1 MNIQKRS
8 LIWNGDLM
16 LFKKMLRDI
25 RKHKAQFISIFLMAF
40 LGVFVFAGVGGESVG
55 LEVNSDNFYN
65 DTNLADGWIYSVNLN
80 EMFLDEI
87 YCLGPVNQMER
98 QLVVDSVADFSN
110 DPEITLHFVENN
122 TISKFYLIEGKPL
135 NINDSDG
142 VWLDKSFADAKNL
155 KVGDNITFEFNGM
168 KIEKEIKGIGYSPE
182 YVYHASKSSVIPD
195 FSKLGFAYMSYKAF
209 PSQMVP
215 YNVLNVKFD
224 GTPETLNSLLSGKL
238 DGKYNSFVER
248 SEHTS
253 VSQFS
258 EEMDQHQMMA
268 GIFPVVFILIAMLI
282 LLTTMTRIITH
293 QRTQIGILKACG
305 FKDRSIMFHYISY
318 GFWLV
323 LVGSILG
330 LIVGPMVLP
339 KLFYPSMSSTYILPS
354 WKPAWSMDFVYV
366 ALAMIIMSVLVSY
379 YAVKSI
385 FNENPADTIRPKAP
399 KVSSSGFIEKLGFF
413 KHMSFNTRWNYRDA
427 KRNKFR
433 ALMTIIGVIG
443 CTALLISAFGM
454 YDGMNDLKEWEFN
467 QINHYDSKLIID
479 DEAVN
484 SEIDD
489 VADEV
494 KGDKIMESA
503 IEIESDSAK
512 KSGSL
517 LVLNHTDLVTPT
529 DYDWNKIKIEDDEI
543 SISQKM
549 ADMLSVDVGD
559 SVKWHIMGSDKWIKT
574 KIDKIH
580 SDPTSQGFIMSA
592 DKLEDLDL
600 NYTPTSI
607 ITSQHVDKNYSAIK
621 STSSMKDMTS
631 RWDELTEAM
640 WLLIYILIFFAS
652 LLAVVVLYNLG
663 LLSFTEIERE
673 IATLK
678 VLGFKSGALRKLLL
692 TQNLWFTT
700 IGYLLGIPVGYY
712 ILKIMW
718 ESSGDSFYILPS
730 ISLANLII
738 TAIITFALS
747 IFVNLMF
754 SRKIKKLDMVES
766 LKSGE

>member
-1 MNIQKRS
+1 
-8 LIWNGDLM
+8 M

-25 RKHKAQFISIFLMAF
+25 RKHKAQFLSIFLMAF

-55 LEVNSDNFYN
+55 LEVNVNDYYN
-65 DTNLADGWIYSVNLN
+65 DTNLADGWIYSININDL
-80 EMFLDEI
+80 FLYQVD
-87 YCLGPVNQMER
+87 CLGATTQMER

-122 TISKFYLIEGKPL
+122 TISKFYLLQGEPL
-135 NINDSDG
+135 DIDDKNG
-142 VWLDKSFADAKNL
+142 VWLDKSFADAKGL
-155 KVGDNITFEFNGM
+155 KVGDNITFKFEGHE
-168 KIEKEIKGIGYSPE
+168 IEKEIKGIGYSPE
-182 YVYHASKSSVIPD
+182 YVYHASQSSVIPD
-195 FSKLGFAYMSYKAF
+195 FSKMGFAYMSYKAF
-209 PSQMVP
+209 PEDNIS

-224 GTPETLNSLLSGKL
+224 GTPENYNDLLSYHM
-238 DGKYNSFVER
+238 DGYYSSFVER
-248 SEHTS
+248 SEHVS
-253 VSQFS
+253 VNQFS
-258 EEMDQHQMMA
+258 EEMDQHKMMS
-268 GIFPVVFILIAMLI
+268 GIFPVVFILISMLI

-293 QRTQIGILKACG
+293 QRTQIGILKASG
-305 FKDRSIMFHYISY
+305 FKDRSIIFHYVSY

-323 LVGSILG
+323 LVGAILG
-330 LIVGPMVLP
+330 LILGPMTLP
-339 KLFYPSMSSTYILPS
+339 QLFYPSMSATYKLPS
-354 WKPAWSMDFVYV
+354 WEPAWSMNFVYV
-366 ALAMIIMSVLVSY
+366 AALMVLMSIFVSY

-385 FNENPADTIRPKAP
+385 SDEKPADTIRPKAP
-399 KVSSSGFIEKLGFF
+399 KISTTGFVEKLGIWD
-413 KHMSFNTRWNYRDA
+413 KLSFNVRWNWRDA

-443 CTALLISAFGM
+443 CSALLVCAFGM

-467 QINHYDSKLIID
+467 QINHYDSKFVID
-479 DEAVN
+479 DEATI

-489 VADEV
+489 VASDV
-494 KGDKIMESA
+494 NGDKIMESA
-503 IEIESDSAK
+503 IEIESGSVK

-517 LVLNHTDLVTPT
+517 MVLNNTDLVTPT
-529 DYDWNKIKIEDDEI
+529 DYDWNPIKIEDNEV

-549 ADMLSVDVGD
+549 ADMLDVGVGD
-559 SVKWHIMGSDKWIKT
+559 TVKWHIMGSDKWVKT
-574 KIDKIH
+574 KVDKIH
-580 SDPTSQGFIMSA
+580 ADPTSQGLIMSS

-607 ITSQHVDKNYSAIK
+607 VTTEHVDKNYSAIK
-621 STSSMKDMTS
+621 TANSMKDMTG

-678 VLGFKSGALRKLLL
+678 VLGFKTGALRKLLL
-692 TQNLWFTT
+692 TQNLWFTA
-700 IGYLLGIPVGYY
+700 IGFLLGLPVGYF

-730 ISLANLII
+730 ISPANFILS
-738 TAIITFALS
+738 AVITFALS
-747 IFVNLMF
+747 ILVNLMF

>member
-1 MNIQKRS
+1 
-8 LIWNGDLM
+8 M

-25 RKHKAQFISIFLMAF
+25 RKHKAQFLSIFLMAF

-55 LEVNSDNFYN
+55 LEVNVNDYYN
-65 DTNLADGWIYSVNLN
+65 DTNLADGWIYSININDL
-80 EMFLDEI
+80 FLYQVD
-87 YCLGPVNQMER
+87 CLGATTQMER
-98 QLVVDSVADFSN
+98 QLVMDSVADFSN

-122 TISKFYLIEGKPL
+122 TISKFYLLQGEPL
-135 NINDSDG
+135 DIDDKNG
-142 VWLDKSFADAKNL
+142 VWLDKSFADAKGL
-155 KVGDNITFEFNGM
+155 KVGDNITFKFEGHE
-168 KIEKEIKGIGYSPE
+168 IEKEIKGIGYSPE
-182 YVYHASKSSVIPD
+182 YVYHASQSSVIPD
-195 FSKLGFAYMSYKAF
+195 FSKMGFAYMSYKAF
-209 PSQMVP
+209 PEDNIS

-224 GTPETLNSLLSGKL
+224 GTPENYNDLLSYHM
-238 DGKYNSFVER
+238 DGYYSSFVER
-248 SEHTS
+248 SEHVS

-258 EEMDQHQMMA
+258 EEMDQHKMMS
-268 GIFPVVFILIAMLI
+268 GIFPVVFILISMLI

-293 QRTQIGILKACG
+293 QRTQIGILKASG
-305 FKDRSIMFHYISY
+305 FKDRSIIFHYVSY

-323 LVGSILG
+323 LVGAILG
-330 LIVGPMVLP
+330 LILGPMTLP
-339 KLFYPSMSSTYILPS
+339 QLFYPSMSATYKLPS
-354 WKPAWSMDFVYV
+354 WEPAWSMNFVYV
-366 ALAMIIMSVLVSY
+366 AALMVLMSIFVSY

-385 FNENPADTIRPKAP
+385 SDEKPADTIRPKAP
-399 KVSSSGFIEKLGFF
+399 KISTTGFVEKLGIWD
-413 KHMSFNTRWNYRDA
+413 KLSFNVRWNWRDA

-443 CTALLISAFGM
+443 CSALLVCAFGM

-467 QINHYDSKLIID
+467 QINHYDSKLVID
-479 DEAVN
+479 DEATI

-489 VADEV
+489 VASDV
-494 KGDKIMESA
+494 NGDKIMESA
-503 IEIESDSAK
+503 IEIESGSVK

-517 LVLNHTDLVTPT
+517 MVLNNTDLVTPT
-529 DYDWNKIKIEDDEI
+529 DYDWNPIKIEDNEV

-549 ADMLSVDVGD
+549 ADMLDVGVGD
-559 SVKWHIMGSDKWIKT
+559 TVKWHIMGSDKWVKT
-574 KIDKIH
+574 KVDKIH
-580 SDPTSQGFIMSA
+580 ADPTSQGLIMSS

-607 ITSQHVDKNYSAIK
+607 VTTEHVDKNYSAIK
-621 STSSMKDMTS
+621 TANSMKDMTGS
-631 RWDELTEAM
+631 WDELTEAM

-678 VLGFKSGALRKLLL
+678 VLGFKTGALRKLLL
-692 TQNLWFTT
+692 TQNLWFTA
-700 IGYLLGIPVGYY
+700 IGFLLGLPVGYF

-730 ISLANLII
+730 ISPANFILS
-738 TAIITFALS
+738 AVITFALS
-747 IFVNLMF
+747 ILVNLMF

>member
-1 MNIQKRS
+1 
-8 LIWNGDLM
+8 M
-16 LFKKMLRDI
+16 LKKKMIRDI
-25 RKHKAQFISIFLMAF
+25 RKHKTQFLSIFLMAF

-55 LEVNSDNFYN
+55 LEVNVDKFYD
-65 DTNLADGWIYSVNLN
+65 DTNLADGWIYSNYIN
-80 EMFLDEI
+80 ELFLDQVN
-87 YCLGPVNQMER
+87 CLGATTQMER

-122 TISKFYLIEGKPL
+122 TISKFYLIEGEPL
-135 NINDSDG
+135 DINDKDS
-142 VWLDKSFADAKNL
+142 VWLDKSFADAFK
-155 KVGDNITFEFNGM
+155 FENYTL
-168 KIEKEIKGIGYSPE
+168 EKEIKGIGYSPE
-182 YVYHASKSSVIPD
+182 YVYHASQSSVIPD
-195 FSKLGFAYMSYKAF
+195 FSKLGFAYMSHKAF
-209 PSQMVP
+209 PEDTVP

-224 GTPETLNSLLSGKL
+224 GTAENYNDILSYHM
-238 DGKYNSFVER
+238 DGYYSSFVER
-248 SEHTS
+248 SEHSS

-305 FKDRSIMFHYISY
+305 FKDKTIIIHYISY

-323 LVGSILG
+323 LIGSILG
-330 LIVGPMVLP
+330 LIIGPMTLP

-354 WKPAWSMDFVYV
+354 WNPAWSMNFVYV
-366 ALAMIIMSVLVSY
+366 AIAMILMSVLVSY

-385 FNENPADTIRPKAP
+385 FNEKPADTIRPKAP
-399 KVSSSGFIEKLGFF
+399 KVSSSGIIEKLGFF
-413 KHMSFNTRWNYRDA
+413 KHLSFNTRWNYRDA

-443 CTALLISAFGM
+443 CTALLVSAFGM
-454 YDGMNDLKEWEFN
+454 YDGMSDLKEWEFN
-467 QINHYDSKLIID
+467 QINHYDSKLVID
-479 DEAVN
+479 DEA
-484 SEIDD
+484 SISQIDD

-494 KGDKIMESA
+494 NGDKIMESA
-503 IEIESDSAK
+503 IEIESDTSK

-517 LVLNHTDLVTPT
+517 LVLNHTDLITPT
-529 DYDWNKIKIEDDEI
+529 DYDWNKIKIEDDEV

-549 ADMLSVDVGD
+549 ADMLGVDVGD
-559 SVKWHIMGSDKWIKT
+559 TVKWHVMGSNKWIKT

-600 NYTPTSI
+600 NYTTTSI
-607 ITSQHVDKNYSAIK
+607 VTAKHVDKNYTAIK
-621 STSSMKDMTS
+621 TTSSIKDMTS
-631 RWDELTEAM
+631 SWDELTEAM

-678 VLGFKSGALRKLLL
+678 VLGFKTKALRKLLL

-700 IGYLLGIPVGYY
+700 IGYILGIPVGYY

-718 ESSGDSFYILPS
+718 DSSGDSFYILPS
-730 ISLANLII
+730 ITLTNLII
-738 TAIITFALS
+738 TAAITFSLS
-747 IFVNLMF
+747 IIVNLMF

-766 LKSGE
+766 LKSAE

>member
-1 MNIQKRS
+1 
-8 LIWNGDLM
+8 M
-16 LFKKMLRDI
+16 LKKKMLMDI
-25 RKHKAQFISIFLMAF
+25 RKHKTQFLSIFLMAF

-55 LEVNSDNFYN
+55 LEVNSDRYYE
-65 DTNLADGWIYSVNLN
+65 DTNLADGWIYSNYINDL
-80 EMFLDEI
+80 FLYQVDI
-87 YCLGPVNQMER
+87 LGATTQMER

-122 TISKFYLIEGKPL
+122 TISKFYLVKGEPL
-135 NINDSDG
+135 DINDKEG
-142 VWLDKSFADAKNL
+142 VWLDKSFADAKGL
-155 KVGDNITFEFNGM
+155 KVGDRITFKFENYTL
-168 KIEKEIKGIGYSPE
+168 EKQIRGIGYSPE
-182 YVYHASKSSVIPD
+182 YVYHASKSSVVPD

-209 PSQMVP
+209 PEDTVP

-224 GTPETLNSLLSGKL
+224 GTPENYNDLLSYHM
-238 DGKYNSFVER
+238 DGYYNSFVER

-282 LLTTMTRIITH
+282 LLTTMTRIIAH

-305 FKDRSIMFHYISY
+305 FTDRSIMLHYISY

-323 LVGSILG
+323 LIGSILG
-330 LIVGPMVLP
+330 LIIGPMTLP
-339 KLFYPSMSSTYILPS
+339 KLFYPTMSSTYILPS
-354 WKPAWSMDFVYV
+354 WEPAWSLDFVYV
-366 ALAMIIMSVLVSY
+366 AIAMVLMSVLVSY

-385 FNENPADTIRPKAP
+385 FNENPADTIRPKVP
-399 KVSSSGFIEKLGFF
+399 KVSSSGFVEKLGFF
-413 KHMSFNTRWNYRDA
+413 RHLSFNARWNYRDA

-443 CTALLISAFGM
+443 CTALLVSAFGM

-467 QINHYDSKLIID
+467 QINHYDSKLVID
-479 DEAVN
+479 DDAST

-494 KGDKIMESA
+494 NGDKIMESA
-503 IEIESDSAK
+503 IEIESGTAK

-529 DYDWNKIKIEDDEI
+529 DYDWNRIDIKDDEV
-543 SISQKM
+543 SVSRKM
-549 ADMLSVDVGD
+549 ADMLGVDVGD
-559 SVKWHIMGSDKWIKT
+559 TVKWHIMGSDKWIKT

-580 SDPTSQGFIMSA
+580 ADPTSQGFIMSA
-592 DKLEDLDL
+592 DRLEYLDL

-607 ITSQHVDKNYSAIK
+607 VTTEHVDKNYTAIK
-621 STSSMKDMTS
+621 TANSMKDMTS
-631 RWDELTEAM
+631 SWDELTEAM

-678 VLGFKSGALRKLLL
+678 VLGFKTGALRKLLL

-700 IGYLLGIPVGYY
+700 IGFILGIPVGYY

-718 ESSGDSFYILPS
+718 ESSGDSFYVLPS
-730 ISLANLII
+730 ISLTNLAI
-738 TAIITFALS
+738 TAVITFSLS
-747 IFVNLMF
+747 ILVNLMF

-766 LKSGE
+766 LKGVE

>member
-1 MNIQKRS
+1 
-8 LIWNGDLM
+8 M

-25 RKHKAQFISIFLMAF
+25 RRHKTQFISIFLMAF

-55 LEVNSDNFYN
+55 LEVNVDKFYD
-65 DTNLADGWIYSVNLN
+65 DTNLADGWIYSNYINDL
-80 EMFLDEI
+80 FLYQVD
-87 YCLGPVNQMER
+87 CLGATNQMER
-98 QLVVDSVADFSN
+98 QLVIDSVADFSN

-122 TISKFYLIEGKPL
+122 TISKFYLIEGEPL
-135 NINDSDG
+135 DINDEDG
-142 VWLDKSFADAKNL
+142 VWLDKSFADAKGL
-155 KVGDNITFEFNGM
+155 KTGDNITFKFEDYQLEK
-168 KIEKEIKGIGYSPE
+168 KIRGIGYSPE

-209 PSQMVP
+209 PEDTVP

-224 GTPETLNSLLSGKL
+224 GTAENYNDLLSYHM
-238 DGKYNSFVER
+238 DGYYNSFVER

-258 EEMDQHQMMA
+258 EEMNQHQMMA
-268 GIFPVVFILIAMLI
+268 GIFPIVFILIAMLI

-305 FKDRSIMFHYISY
+305 FKDRTIMFHYISY

-323 LVGSILG
+323 LIGSILG
-330 LIVGPMVLP
+330 LIIGPMTLP
-339 KLFYPSMSSTYILPS
+339 NLFYPSMSSTYILPS
-354 WKPAWSMDFVYV
+354 WEPAWSMDFVYV
-366 ALAMIIMSVLVSY
+366 ALAMIILSVFVSY

-385 FNENPADTIRPKAP
+385 FNENPADTIKPKVP
-399 KVSSSGFIEKLGFF
+399 KVSSSGLIEKLGFF
-413 KHMSFNTRWNYRDA
+413 KHLSFNARWNYRDA

-433 ALMTIIGVIG
+433 ALMTIIGVVG
-443 CTALLISAFGM
+443 CTALLVSAFGM

-467 QINHYDSKLIID
+467 QINHYDSKLVID
-479 DEAVN
+479 DEAGI

-489 VADEV
+489 VADDV
-494 KGDKIMESA
+494 DGNKIMESA

-517 LVLNHTDLVTPT
+517 LVLNHTDLITPT
-529 DYDWNKIKIEDDEI
+529 DYNWNKIKIGDDEV

-549 ADMLSVDVGD
+549 ADMLGVSVGD
-559 SVKWHIMGSDKWIKT
+559 TVKWHIMGSDKWIKT
-574 KIDKIH
+574 KVDKIH
-580 SDPTSQGFIMSA
+580 ADPTSQGFIMSS
-592 DKLEDLDL
+592 DKLENLDL

-607 ITSQHVDKNYSAIK
+607 VTTQHVDKNYTAIK
-621 STSSMKDMTS
+621 ATNSMKDMTS
-631 RWDELTEAM
+631 SWDELTEAM

-678 VLGFKSGALRKLLL
+678 VLGFKTRALRKLLL

-700 IGYLLGIPVGYY
+700 IGFILGIPVGYY

-718 ESSGDSFYILPS
+718 ESSGDSFYVLPS
-730 ISLANLII
+730 ISLMNLII
-738 TAIITFALS
+738 TAIITFTLS
-747 IFVNLMF
+747 ILVNLMF

>member
-1 MNIQKRS
+1 
-8 LIWNGDLM
+8 M

-25 RKHKAQFISIFLMAF
+25 RKHKAQFLSIFLMAF

-55 LEVNSDNFYN
+55 LEVNVNDYYN
-65 DTNLADGWIYSVNLN
+65 DTNLADGWIYSININDL
-80 EMFLDEI
+80 FLYQVD
-87 YCLGPVNQMER
+87 CLGATTQMER

-122 TISKFYLIEGKPL
+122 TISKFYLLQGEPL
-135 NINDSDG
+135 DIDDKNG
-142 VWLDKSFADAKNL
+142 VWLDKSFADAKSL
-155 KVGDNITFEFNGM
+155 KVGDNITFKFEGHE
-168 KIEKEIKGIGYSPE
+168 IEKEIKGIGYSPE
-182 YVYHASKSSVIPD
+182 YVYHASQSSVIPD
-195 FSKLGFAYMSYKAF
+195 FSKMGFAYMSYKAF
-209 PSQMVP
+209 PEDNIS

-224 GTPETLNSLLSGKL
+224 GTPENYNDLLSYHM
-238 DGKYNSFVER
+238 DGYYSSFVER
-248 SEHTS
+248 SEHVS

-258 EEMDQHQMMA
+258 EEMDQHKMMS
-268 GIFPVVFILIAMLI
+268 GIFPVVFILISMLI

-293 QRTQIGILKACG
+293 QRTQIGILKASG
-305 FKDRSIMFHYISY
+305 FKDRSIIFHYVSY

-323 LVGSILG
+323 LVGAILG
-330 LIVGPMVLP
+330 LILGPMTLP
-339 KLFYPSMSSTYILPS
+339 QLFYPSMSATYKLPS
-354 WKPAWSMDFVYV
+354 WEPAWSMNFVYV
-366 ALAMIIMSVLVSY
+366 AALMVLMSIFVSY

-385 FNENPADTIRPKAP
+385 SDEKPADTIRPKAP
-399 KVSSSGFIEKLGFF
+399 KISTTGFVEKLGIWD
-413 KHMSFNTRWNYRDA
+413 KLSFNVRWNWRDA

-443 CTALLISAFGM
+443 CSALLVCAFGM

-467 QINHYDSKLIID
+467 QINHYDSKLVID
-479 DEAVN
+479 DEATM

-489 VADEV
+489 VASEV
-494 KGDKIMESA
+494 NGDKIMESA
-503 IEIESDSAK
+503 IEIESGSVK

-517 LVLNHTDLVTPT
+517 LVLNNTDLVTPT
-529 DYDWNKIKIEDDEI
+529 DYDWNPIKIEDNEV

-549 ADMLSVDVGD
+549 ADMLDVGVGD
-559 SVKWHIMGSDKWIKT
+559 TVKWHIMGSDKWVKT
-574 KIDKIH
+574 KVDKIH
-580 SDPTSQGFIMSA
+580 ADPTSQGLIMSS

-607 ITSQHVDKNYSAIK
+607 VTTEHVDKNYSAIK
-621 STSSMKDMTS
+621 TANSMKDMTGS
-631 RWDELTEAM
+631 WDELTEAM

-678 VLGFKSGALRKLLL
+678 VLGFKTGALRKLLL
-692 TQNLWFTT
+692 TQNLWFTA
-700 IGYLLGIPVGYY
+700 IGFLLGLPVGYF

-730 ISLANLII
+730 ISPANFILS
-738 TAIITFALS
+738 AVITFALS
-747 IFVNLMF
+747 ILVNLMF

>member
-1 MNIQKRS
+1 
-8 LIWNGDLM
+8 
-16 LFKKMLRDI
+16 
-25 RKHKAQFISIFLMAF
+25 MAF
-40 LGVFVFAGVGGESVG
+40 LGVFVFAGVGGESAG
-55 LEVNSDNFYN
+55 LEANSN
-65 DTNLADGWIYSVNLN
+65 DYYSSTNLADGWIYSANLDRG
-80 EMFLDEI
+80 FLDEV
-87 YCLGPVNQMER
+87 YTLGPTTEMER
-98 QLVVDSVADFSN
+98 QLVVDSVANFSN

-122 TISKFYLIEGKPL
+122 TISKFYLIQGEPL
-135 NINDSDG
+135 NISDSDG
-142 VWLDKSFADAKNL
+142 VWLDKSFADAKNI
-155 KVGDNITFEFNGM
+155 KVGDNITFEFNGF

-209 PSQMVP
+209 PSEIVP

-224 GTPETLNSLLSGKL
+224 GTAETFSSLLSEKM

-305 FKDRSIMFHYISY
+305 FRDISIMFHYVSY

-323 LVGSILG
+323 LAGSILG
-330 LIVGPMVLP
+330 LIIGPLTLP
-339 KLFYPSMSSTYILPS
+339 KLFYPSMSATYILPS
-354 WKPAWSMDFVYV
+354 WKPAWSMDFFYV
-366 ALAMIIMSVLVSY
+366 ALAMIMMSILVSY

-385 FNENPADTIRPKAP
+385 FNEKPADTIKPKAP
-399 KVSSSGFIEKLGFF
+399 KVSSSGMIEKLGLWNRL
-413 KHMSFNTRWNYRDA
+413 SFNTRWNYRDT

-443 CTALLISAFGM
+443 CTALLVSAFGM

-467 QINHYDSKLIID
+467 QINHYDSKLLID
-479 DEAVN
+479 EEASI
-484 SEIDD
+484 SEIDN
-489 VADEV
+489 VAKEV
-494 KGDKIMESA
+494 NGDKIMENS

-549 ADMLSVDVGD
+549 ADMLDVGVGD
-559 SVKWHIMGSDKWIKT
+559 TVKWHIMGSDKWVKT
-574 KIDKIH
+574 KINKIH
-580 SDPTSQGFIMSA
+580 ADPTSQGLIMSS
-592 DKLEDLDL
+592 DKLEELDL
-600 NYTPTSI
+600 NYTPTGI
-607 ITSQHVDKNYSAIK
+607 VTTEHIDRNYSTIK
-621 STSSMKDMTS
+621 TTNSMNDMTS
-631 RWDELTEAM
+631 SWDELTEAM

-678 VLGFKSGALRKLLL
+678 VLGFKTGALRKLLL

-700 IGYLLGIPVGYY
+700 IGFLLGIPVGYY

-730 ISLANLII
+730 ISLTNII
-738 TAIITFALS
+738 LTAAITFSLS

-766 LKSGE
+766 LKSSE

>member
-1 MNIQKRS
+1 
-8 LIWNGDLM
+8 M
-16 LFKKMLRDI
+16 LKKKMIRDI
-25 RKHKAQFISIFLMAF
+25 RKHKTQFLSIFLMAF

-55 LEVNSDNFYN
+55 LEVNVDKFYD
-65 DTNLADGWIYSVNLN
+65 DTNLADGWIYSNFINDL
-80 EMFLDEI
+80 FLDQV
-87 YCLGPVNQMER
+87 YCLGATDQMER

-122 TISKFYLIEGKPL
+122 TISKFYLIDGDPL
-135 NINDSDG
+135 DINDKNG
-142 VWLDKSFADAKNL
+142 VWLDKSFADAKGL
-155 KVGDNITFEFNGM
+155 KVGDSITFEFEDY
-168 KIEKEIKGIGYSPE
+168 KIKKKIRGTGYSPE
-182 YVYHASKSSVIPD
+182 YVYHASQSSVIPD
-195 FSKLGFAYMSYKAF
+195 FSKIGFAYMSHKAF
-209 PSQMVP
+209 PNDTVP

-224 GTPETLNSLLSGKL
+224 GTAENYDKLLDYHM
-238 DGKYNSFVER
+238 DGYYSSFVER

-258 EEMDQHQMMA
+258 EEIDQHQMMA

-305 FKDRSIMFHYISY
+305 FKDKTIMKHYISY

-323 LVGSILG
+323 LIGSLLG
-330 LIVGPMVLP
+330 LIIGPMTLP

-354 WKPAWSMDFVYV
+354 WEPAWSIDFVFI
-366 ALAMIIMSVLVSY
+366 ALAMIIMSILVSY
-379 YAVKSI
+379 YAVRSI

-399 KVSSSGFIEKLGFF
+399 KVSSSGIIERLGFF
-413 KHMSFNTRWNYRDA
+413 KHLSFNSRWNYRDA

-443 CTALLISAFGM
+443 CTALLVSAFGM

-467 QINHYDSKLIID
+467 QINHYDSKLVID
-479 DEAVN
+479 DEASI
-484 SEIDD
+484 SEVDD

-494 KGDKIMESA
+494 NGDKIMESA
-503 IEIESDSAK
+503 IEIESDTCK

-529 DYDWNKIKIEDDEI
+529 DYDWNRIKIEDDEV
-543 SISQKM
+543 SVSQKM
-549 ADMLSVDVGD
+549 ADMLGIGIGD
-559 SVKWHIMGSDKWIKT
+559 TVKWHIMGSDKWIKT

-600 NYTPTSI
+600 NYTPTSVV
-607 ITSQHVDKNYSAIK
+607 TEEHVTKNYTAIK
-621 STSSMKDMTS
+621 TTNSLKDMTS
-631 RWDELTEAM
+631 SWDELTEAM

-678 VLGFKSGALRKLLL
+678 VLGFKTNALRKLLL

-712 ILKIMW
+712 ILKVMW

-730 ISLANLII
+730 ISLMNLVI
-738 TAIITFALS
+738 TAAITFSLS
-747 IFVNLMF
+747 ILVNLMF

-766 LKSGE
+766 LKSAE

>member
-1 MNIQKRS
+1 
-8 LIWNGDLM
+8 M
-16 LFKKMLRDI
+16 LKKKMIRDI
-25 RKHKAQFISIFLMAF
+25 RKHKTQFLSIFLMAF

-55 LEVNSDNFYN
+55 LEVNVDKFYD
-65 DTNLADGWIYSVNLN
+65 DTNLADGWIYSNFINDL
-80 EMFLDEI
+80 FLDQI
-87 YCLGPVNQMER
+87 YCLGATDQMER

-122 TISKFYLIEGKPL
+122 TISKFYLIDGDPL
-135 NINDSDG
+135 DINDKNG
-142 VWLDKSFADAKNL
+142 VWLDKSFADAKGL
-155 KVGDNITFEFNGM
+155 KVGDSITFEFEDY
-168 KIEKEIKGIGYSPE
+168 KIKKKIRGTGYSPE
-182 YVYHASKSSVIPD
+182 YVYHASQSSVIPD
-195 FSKLGFAYMSYKAF
+195 FSKIGFAYMSHKAF
-209 PSQMVP
+209 PNDTVP

-224 GTPETLNSLLSGKL
+224 GTAENYDKLLDYHM
-238 DGKYNSFVER
+238 DGYYSSFVER

-258 EEMDQHQMMA
+258 EEIDQHQMMA

-305 FKDRSIMFHYISY
+305 FKDKTIMKHYISY

-323 LVGSILG
+323 LIGSLLG
-330 LIVGPMVLP
+330 LIIGPMTLP

-354 WKPAWSMDFVYV
+354 WEPAWSIDFVFI
-366 ALAMIIMSVLVSY
+366 ALAMIIMSILVSY
-379 YAVKSI
+379 YAVRSI

-399 KVSSSGFIEKLGFF
+399 KVSSSGIIERLGFF
-413 KHMSFNTRWNYRDA
+413 KHLSFNSRWNYRDA

-443 CTALLISAFGM
+443 CTALLVSAFGM

-467 QINHYDSKLIID
+467 QINHYDSKLVID
-479 DEAVN
+479 DEASI
-484 SEIDD
+484 SEVDD

-494 KGDKIMESA
+494 NGDKIMESA
-503 IEIESDSAK
+503 IEIESDTCK

-529 DYDWNKIKIEDDEI
+529 DYDWNRIKIEDDEV
-543 SISQKM
+543 SVSQKM
-549 ADMLSVDVGD
+549 ADMLGIGIGD
-559 SVKWHIMGSDKWIKT
+559 TVKWHIMGSDKWIKT

-600 NYTPTSI
+600 NYTPTSVV
-607 ITSQHVDKNYSAIK
+607 TEEHVTKNYTAIK
-621 STSSMKDMTS
+621 TTNSLKDMTS
-631 RWDELTEAM
+631 SWDELTEAM

-678 VLGFKSGALRKLLL
+678 VLGFKTNALRKLLL

-712 ILKIMW
+712 ILKVMW

-730 ISLANLII
+730 ISLMNLVI
-738 TAIITFALS
+738 TAAITFSLS
-747 IFVNLMF
+747 ILVNMMF

-766 LKSGE
+766 LKSAE

>member
-1 MNIQKRS
+1 MKILRRS
-8 LIWNGDLM
+8 LIWNGEHM

-25 RKHKAQFISIFLMAF
+25 RKHKAQFLSIFLMAF

-55 LEVNSDNFYN
+55 LEVNVNDYYN
-65 DTNLADGWIYSVNLN
+65 DTNLADGWIYSININDL
-80 EMFLDEI
+80 FLYQVD
-87 YCLGPVNQMER
+87 CLGATTQMER

-122 TISKFYLIEGKPL
+122 TISKFYLLQGEPL
-135 NINDSDG
+135 DIDDKNG
-142 VWLDKSFADAKNL
+142 VWLDKSFADAKGL
-155 KVGDNITFEFNGM
+155 KVGDNITFKFEGHE
-168 KIEKEIKGIGYSPE
+168 IEKEIKGIGYSPE
-182 YVYHASKSSVIPD
+182 YVYHASQSSVIPD
-195 FSKLGFAYMSYKAF
+195 FSKMGFAYMSYKAF
-209 PSQMVP
+209 PEDNIS

-224 GTPETLNSLLSGKL
+224 GTPENYNDLLSYHM
-238 DGKYNSFVER
+238 DGYYSSFVER
-248 SEHTS
+248 SEHVS
-253 VSQFS
+253 VNQFS
-258 EEMDQHQMMA
+258 EEMDQHKMMS
-268 GIFPVVFILIAMLI
+268 GIFPMVFILISMLI

-293 QRTQIGILKACG
+293 QRTQIGILKASG
-305 FKDRSIMFHYISY
+305 FKDRSIIFHYVSY

-323 LVGSILG
+323 LVGAILG
-330 LIVGPMVLP
+330 LILGPMTLP
-339 KLFYPSMSSTYILPS
+339 QLFYPSMSATYKLPS
-354 WKPAWSMDFVYV
+354 WEPAWSMNFVYV
-366 ALAMIIMSVLVSY
+366 AALMVFMSIFVSY

-385 FNENPADTIRPKAP
+385 SDEKPADTIRPKAP
-399 KVSSSGFIEKLGFF
+399 KISTTGFVEKLGIWD
-413 KHMSFNTRWNYRDA
+413 KLSFNVRWNWRDA

-443 CTALLISAFGM
+443 CSALLVCAFGM

-467 QINHYDSKLIID
+467 QINHYDSKLVID
-479 DEAVN
+479 DEATM

-489 VADEV
+489 VASDV
-494 KGDKIMESA
+494 NGDKIMESA
-503 IEIESDSAK
+503 IEIESGSVK

-517 LVLNHTDLVTPT
+517 LVLNNTDLVTPT
-529 DYDWNKIKIEDDEI
+529 DYDWNPIKIEDDEV

-549 ADMLSVDVGD
+549 ADMLDVGVGD
-559 SVKWHIMGSDKWIKT
+559 TVKWHIMGSDKWVKT
-574 KIDKIH
+574 KVDKIH
-580 SDPTSQGFIMSA
+580 ADPTSQGLIMSS

-607 ITSQHVDKNYSAIK
+607 VTTEHVDKNYSAIK
-621 STSSMKDMTS
+621 TANSMKDMTGS
-631 RWDELTEAM
+631 WDELTEAM

-678 VLGFKSGALRKLLL
+678 VLGFKTGALRKLLL
-692 TQNLWFTT
+692 TQNLWFTA
-700 IGYLLGIPVGYY
+700 IGFLLGLPVGYF

-730 ISLANLII
+730 ISPANFILS
-738 TAIITFALS
+738 AVITFALS
-747 IFVNLMF
+747 ILVNLMF

>member
-1 MNIQKRS
+1 
-8 LIWNGDLM
+8 M
-16 LFKKMLRDI
+16 LKKKMIRDI
-25 RKHKAQFISIFLMAF
+25 RRHKTQFLSIFLMAF

-55 LEVNSDNFYN
+55 LEVNVDKFYD
-65 DTNLADGWIYSVNLN
+65 DTNLADGWIYSNYINDLFLEQVN
-80 EMFLDEI
+80 
-87 YCLGPVNQMER
+87 CLGATNQMER
-98 QLVVDSVADFSN
+98 QLVVDSIADFSN

-122 TISKFYLIEGKPL
+122 TISKFYLIDGEPVD
-135 NINDSDG
+135 INDKNG
-142 VWLDKSFADAKNL
+142 VWLDKSFADAKGL
-155 KVGDNITFEFNGM
+155 KVGDNITFKFEDY

-182 YVYHASKSSVIPD
+182 YVYHASQSSVIPD

-209 PSQMVP
+209 PGDTVP

-224 GTPETLNSLLSGKL
+224 GTAENYNDLLDYHM
-238 DGKYNSFVER
+238 DGYYNSFVER

-258 EEMDQHQMMA
+258 EEIDQHQMMA

-282 LLTTMTRIITH
+282 LLTTMTRIIAH

-305 FKDRSIMFHYISY
+305 FKDKSIMLHYISY

-323 LVGSILG
+323 LIGSILG
-330 LIVGPMVLP
+330 LIIGPMTLP

-354 WKPAWSMDFVYV
+354 WNPAWSMNFVYV
-366 ALAMIIMSVLVSY
+366 ALAMILMSLLVSY
-379 YAVKSI
+379 FAVKNI

-399 KVSSSGFIEKLGFF
+399 KISSSGIIEKLGFF

-443 CTALLISAFGM
+443 CTALLVSAFGM

-479 DEAVN
+479 DNASSSDV
-484 SEIDD
+484 DD

-494 KGDKIMESA
+494 DGDKIMESS
-503 IEIESDSAK
+503 IEIESDTGK

-529 DYDWNKIKIEDDEI
+529 DYDWNKLKIEDDEV

-549 ADMLSVDVGD
+549 ADMLGVDVGD
-559 SVKWHIMGSDKWIKT
+559 TVKWHIMGSDKWINT

-592 DKLEDLDL
+592 DKLEDLKL

-607 ITSQHVDKNYSAIK
+607 VTTEHVDKNYTAIK
-621 STSSMKDMTS
+621 STNSIKDMTS
-631 RWDELTEAM
+631 SWDELTEAM

-678 VLGFKSGALRKLLL
+678 VLGFKTKSLRKLLL
-692 TQNLWFTT
+692 TQNLWFTS

-712 ILKIMW
+712 ILKVMW
-718 ESSGDSFYILPS
+718 DSSGDSFYILPS
-730 ISLANLII
+730 ISLMNLIL
-738 TAIITFALS
+738 TAAITFSLS
-747 IFVNLMF
+747 ILVNLMF

-766 LKSGE
+766 LKSAE